1 VRRLLNPEPTSN
13 GRPWGEGVESTEAA
27 ERALY
32 VKLGL
37 LAEPETDRGVGVV
50 REGDLTDVETTST
63 LGVLRLN

>member
-37 LAEPETDRGVGVV
+37 SLSLKPIEASALFAKGI
-50 REGDLTDVETTST
+50 
-63 LGVLRLN
+63 